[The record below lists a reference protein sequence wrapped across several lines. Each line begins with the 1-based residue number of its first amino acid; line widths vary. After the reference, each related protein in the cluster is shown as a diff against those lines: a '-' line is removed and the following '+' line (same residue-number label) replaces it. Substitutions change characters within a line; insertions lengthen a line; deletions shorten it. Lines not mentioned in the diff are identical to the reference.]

1 MMKTFHS
8 SRRGRILPLLIILA
22 SLLMFAYSAQ
32 ASTPKTLHTPQTQRY
47 VVQENDTVWSI
58 AVKLDPQADT
68 RKVVWQIEQA
78 NGISDQM
85 DLIQPG
91 QVINVPMMGG
101 N

>member
-8 SRRGRILPLLIILA
+8 SRRGRILPLLIILV

-47 VVQENDTVWSI
+47 TVQYGDTVWSI
-58 AVKLDPQADT
+58 AAQLDPQSDT

-78 NGISDQM
+78 NGISDAT

-91 QVINVPMMGG
+91 QVIMVPGVNG